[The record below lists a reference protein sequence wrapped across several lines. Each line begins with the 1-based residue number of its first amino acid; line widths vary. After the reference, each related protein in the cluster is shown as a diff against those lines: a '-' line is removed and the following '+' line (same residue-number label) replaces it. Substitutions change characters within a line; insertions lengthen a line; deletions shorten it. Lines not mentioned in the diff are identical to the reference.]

1 MGSNYLSKVLRQG
14 GEIWG
19 ALSLVRDN
27 WQNVLTGLGTS
38 RDKTAYGRFVR
49 LSEINETE
57 LTSLYHQ
64 NDTARKIVAL
74 KPQEMMRQGF
84 AVSVDD
90 DTEASSAVSKDL
102 RRLDVGLNV
111 RDAMIWGRLYGGA
124 VVIIGADDG
133 GGAEEPLNEDAIR
146 SVKFLHVVD
155 KRYLVPDTYFEDPLN
170 DENFGE
176 PQTYRVVTRRGATNV
191 VIHRS
196 RLLVFGGSHTS
207 DEERDRLGGWDH
219 SVITPVYDVLRM
231 FDSVWKS
238 AEHLMSDASQAVFK
252 IQGLMSMLAGGQKDV
267 LQTRMQLVDMSRSV
281 ARALLL
287 DAEAGEEFTREASSF
302 TDAQNM
308 LEKFMMR
315 LASAVD
321 IPVTILMGRSPAGQN
336 ATGDADFRWFY
347 DTIRTAQENELRPQL
362 EKLVR
367 LVMLAADG
375 PTGGKEPEAW
385 GLSFAPLWQNTPSEQ
400 AELEK
405 KHAEKDKLYIDAGVV
420 LPEEVALSRYRPEGW
435 SADTTID
442 RELREEMLEAE
453 ATMPAATDEPADN
466 EPVDEPEP
474 AESTKTAG
482 KVVLAPTDIKIITRV
497 NEGRAASG
505 LSPLTEEEGGNLFIA
520 EFEARAAA
528 VGAAEGDVAADEI
541 KPEGD
546 EPEPPIPP
554 TPPGFGAPDDE
565 PPVPPAQPPESEPEP
580 DDE

>member
-1 MGSNYLSKVLRQG
+1 M
-14 GEIWG
+14 
-19 ALSLVRDN
+19 
-27 WQNVLTGLGTS
+27 
-38 RDKTAYGRFVR
+38 
-49 LSEINETE
+49 
-57 LTSLYHQ
+57 
-64 NDTARKIVAL
+64 
-74 KPQEMMRQGF
+74 
-84 AVSVDD
+84 
-90 DTEASSAVSKDL
+90 
-102 RRLDVGLNV
+102 
-111 RDAMIWGRLYGGA
+111 
-124 VVIIGADDG
+124 
-133 GGAEEPLNEDAIR
+133 
-146 SVKFLHVVD
+146 D